1 MVHSVLDRSSL
12 IGVVGAGTMGAGIA
26 QLAAQ
31 QGHKVVLFDQ
41 SSEALVNA
49 RTAFSKTFARL
60 AEKGVFTAAEA
71 EEIKKRITFVET
83 LRGFA
88 NCKLIVEAIIEDL
101 SVKQDLFR
109 QLEGVVSEA
118 CILATNTSSLSV
130 TSLATACEHSERVV
144 GIHFFNPAPLMQ
156 LVEMVPWLGTSEE
169 SLLAATHLISAW
181 GKKCVRVKDTPGF
194 VVNRVARPFYGEALR
209 IHDEGLAAPAT
220 IDWAMKELGGFR
232 MGPFELMDLI
242 GNDINFKVS
251 QTVFESFFFE
261 PRFRPSLTQKKMV
274 EAGLLGRKRS
284 RGWYDYRL
292 HAVAPEPVKDAERG
306 QAIVERIRAMLI
318 NEASEAVLQSVASV
332 EDIDLAMTTG
342 VNYPKGLLKWCD
354 ELGAAAV
361 VATLDALQQE
371 YREERYRASALL
383 RRMART
389 GAAFN
394 APSSA

>member
-1 MVHSVLDRSSL
+1 
-12 IGVVGAGTMGAGIA
+12 
-26 QLAAQ
+26 
-31 QGHKVVLFDQ
+31 
-41 SSEALVNA
+41 
-49 RTAFSKTFARL
+49 
-60 AEKGVFTAAEA
+60 
-71 EEIKKRITFVET
+71 
-83 LRGFA
+83 
-88 NCKLIVEAIIEDL
+88 
-101 SVKQDLFR
+101 
-109 QLEGVVSEA
+109 
-118 CILATNTSSLSV
+118 
-130 TSLATACEHSERVV
+130 
-144 GIHFFNPAPLMQ
+144 
-156 LVEMVPWLGTSEE
+156 
-169 SLLAATHLISAW
+169 
-181 GKKCVRVKDTPGF
+181 

-292 HAVAPEPVKDAERG
+292 HAVAPEPRKEPELG
-306 QAIVERIRAMLI
+306 QAIVDRIRAMLI
-318 NEASEAVLQSVASV
+318 NEASEAVQQSVASV
-332 EDIDLAMTTG
+332 EEIDLAMTTG

-354 ELGAAAV
+354 ELGAVKV
-361 VATLDALQQE
+361 VETLDALQQE

-389 GAAFN
+389 GATFYA
-394 APSSA
+394 AGAA